1 MNDLKCIAII
11 PARFASTRF
20 PGKPLVE
27 IAGKPM
33 IQHVYERVSRAELIS
48 EVIVATDDERIQK
61 AVTGFGG
68 KVQMTSAKH
77 RSGTERVA
85 EVAFQSEAEVIVNV
99 QGDEPLIDPRC
110 IDRAIE
116 PFFADPELCLSTLQS
131 PSNIEE
137 ELLNPNVVKV
147 VTDHQ
152 GYALY
157 FSRAP
162 IPFFREGIPHNAGRE
177 PFFYKHIGLYGYR
190 KKFLE
195 QLAGLRE
202 SNLEKAECLEQ
213 LRFLENGFRM
223 KVITVDYQVVSVDIP
238 EDLERVRQIFK
249 GAAHASAAG
258 KTR

>member
-20 PGKPLVE
+20 PGKPLIE

-33 IQHVYERVSRAELIS
+33 IQHVYERVSRATLIS
-48 EVIVATDDERIQK
+48 EVIVATDDDRIQK
-61 AVTGFGG
+61 AVIGFGG
-68 KVQMTSAKH
+68 KVSMTSAKH
-77 RSGTERVA
+77 LSGTDRVA
-85 EVAFQSEAEVIVNV
+85 EVALQTVADVIVNV
-99 QGDEPLIDPRC
+99 QGDEPLIDPSC
-110 IDRAIE
+110 VDRAIE
-116 PFFADPELCLSTLQS
+116 PFLSDEELCLSTLQI
-131 PSNIEE
+131 PSDKEE

-162 IPFFREGIPHNAGRE
+162 IPFFREGIPRTAGR

-195 QLAGLRE
+195 RLPYLRKSE
-202 SNLEKAECLEQ
+202 LENAECLEQ
-213 LRFLENGFRM
+213 LRFLANGFRM
-223 KVITVDYQVVSVDIP
+223 KVVTVDYQVVAVDTP
-238 EDLERVRQIFK
+238 EDLERVRRLFDS
-249 GAAHASAAG
+249 G
-258 KTR
+258 